1 MNLIVG
7 ATGLVGSAVCRL
19 LRERDQ
25 PVRGLVRLTSNP
37 ARVKQLTDL
46 GVQIVIGDLRS
57 PASLRS
63 ACAGVSTVIS
73 TASMI
78 ASQQQDDSFSE
89 VDDAGQRALIDA
101 ASSAG
106 ASHFIFVSLS
116 GNVNVPCPLIDAK
129 RAVERHLLE
138 SGLPFTILRPAPFME
153 FWFTQMAGFDH
164 ALHKANVL
172 GDGRQEISYIALA
185 DVALFTAASVGNLRA
200 RNRTIELGGPEPIS
214 PLRAIALF
222 EQVSG
227 APYDVQHVPR
237 EALEAQYDAA
247 EHPTQKSFAG
257 LMLALSRNDRIPMT
271 ATAAD
276 FGVKLTTVEDFA
288 KRMIGL
294 PAI

>member
-7 ATGLVGSAVCRL
+7 ATGLVGSTVCKL

-106 ASHFIFVSLS
+106 ASHFIFVSVS

-153 FWFTQMAGFDH
+153 
-164 ALHKANVL
+164 
-172 GDGRQEISYIALA
+172 
-185 DVALFTAASVGNLRA
+185 
-200 RNRTIELGGPEPIS
+200 
-214 PLRAIALF
+214 
-222 EQVSG
+222 
-227 APYDVQHVPR
+227 
-237 EALEAQYDAA
+237 
-247 EHPTQKSFAG
+247 
-257 LMLALSRNDRIPMT
+257 
-271 ATAAD
+271 
-276 FGVKLTTVEDFA
+276 
-288 KRMIGL
+288 
-294 PAI
+294 